1 MGLWGRSPH
10 RGSRGRAP
18 GVGPGGETPEAVE
31 VFVFKTIIFN
41 ASATVLQD
49 MMYCLSCFFCA
60 QVYGFSQNLL
70 SSHCRTAS
78 EHHPTN
84 AWVVL
89 RVDGSAQGKNGQK
102 VRGHSP
108 YVDPAPEKVW
118 GGGSIDPWTPWLRG
132 P

>member
-1 MGLWGRSPH
+1 
-10 RGSRGRAP
+10 
-18 GVGPGGETPEAVE
+18 
-31 VFVFKTIIFN
+31 
-41 ASATVLQD
+41 
-49 MMYCLSCFFCA
+49 
-60 QVYGFSQNLL
+60 LL

-118 GGGSIDPWTPWLRG
+118 GGGQLTPGPRG
-132 P
+132 SAAPDVKAYAIEV